1 MRSSNT
7 VETTISIEPEGP
19 LAEGQEYLDE
29 VEITVTGTVNPYIP
43 AKTWGDPDNC
53 YPAEGGD
60 VEDIEATINGQTVEL
75 SVEQMGRVET
85 DLLEAAADEAESYE
99 EARAEARAEA
109 QAEARAERD
118 YYDF

>member
-7 VETTISIEPEGP
+7 VETTITIEPEGP

-60 VEDIEATINGQTVEL
+60 VEDIEATINGQAVEL